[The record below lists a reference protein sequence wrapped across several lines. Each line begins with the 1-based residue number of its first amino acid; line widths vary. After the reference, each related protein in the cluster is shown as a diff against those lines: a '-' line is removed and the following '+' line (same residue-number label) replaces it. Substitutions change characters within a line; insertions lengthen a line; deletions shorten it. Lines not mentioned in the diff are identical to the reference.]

1 VPPEPRNPVPGVRS
15 RRRRIVVEGAGLGF
29 ALLVTGSSIMPSWG
43 SAAHAAAR
51 PEHDPKLAVATGGPS
66 PAQPALPADCRLA
79 ASRPSPS
86 RVVGWLRE
94 QGLAVSPTAGG
105 AVPAGACAVASFTD
119 PNAPTP
125 NLIAAY
131 PDPESAGT
139 AAAAPGPQAGLRIRF
154 AAGIYVMIL
163 DPALSGLRV
172 QYQAML
178 DAYVAQSNPAL
189 VTPSPTSTTAPVST
203 TRRRSSSRK

>member
-1 VPPEPRNPVPGVRS
+1 M
-15 RRRRIVVEGAGLGF
+15 VVEGAGLGI

-43 SAAHAAAR
+43 STAPGAAR
-51 PEHDPKLAVATGGPS
+51 PAYDPKLAAATASPS
-66 PAQPALPADCRLA
+66 PAQPAPPVDCRLA
-79 ASRPSPS
+79 ASRPSPA
-86 RVVGWLRE
+86 RVVAWLHE
-94 QGLAVSPTAGG
+94 QGMAVSLTTGG

-131 PDPESAGT
+131 PTPESAGT
-139 AAAAPGPQAGLRIRF
+139 AAAAPAPHGGPRIRF
-154 AAGIYVMIL
+154 AGGIYVMIL

-178 DAYVAQSNPAL
+178 DAYVVQTNPAV
-189 VTPSPTSTTAPVST
+189 VTPSSTSTTAPVST
-203 TRRRSSSRK
+203 TRRTSSSRK